1 MSLERQISTRDDK
14 IKLRDFSPANLA
26 GLKSQKDFVG
36 ISEFLL
42 KSHSKN
48 DQNTIYINEPGLYA
62 LILKSEMKEA
72 KKFQKW
78 VITEVLPAI
87 RKTGTYTKPTNENKF
102 CGFDLE
108 PYDAKY
114 CAYILNIGDGLYKFG
129 RSADIKDRFSHHK
142 SRYPNFKIVRIYTFS
157 DYNES
162 KNMEYS
168 FRSITKR
175 NKIQTSIEGKGIEL
189 FKPTVDYTLDDV
201 LRDIDIDCDNIKHSS
216 SDMTH
221 NIIEK
226 YEEIDD
232 KEDIILKDIH
242 DGQREL
248 VNNMIKYGAYKDTPE
263 KYIELLDKYDSE
275 YASKKIKK
283 ITVSTNVKIKKKN
296 PIHKHKVENVEI
308 KKTATINK
316 HMLNMTNKCV
326 ECDTVT
332 YKTSDRCIPC
342 EKKGV
347 HLKAI
352 KDTNRPSLA
361 TLLKDIAETSYVATG
376 KKYGVSDN
384 CIRKWIKKYNKYGS
398 G

>member
-129 RSADIKDRFSHHK
+129 RSADIKDS
-142 SRYPNFKIVRIYTFS
+142 
-157 DYNES
+157 
-162 KNMEYS
+162 
-168 FRSITKR
+168 
-175 NKIQTSIEGKGIEL
+175 
-189 FKPTVDYTLDDV
+189 
-201 LRDIDIDCDNIKHSS
+201 
-216 SDMTH
+216 
-221 NIIEK
+221 
-226 YEEIDD
+226 
-232 KEDIILKDIH
+232 
-242 DGQREL
+242 
-248 VNNMIKYGAYKDTPE
+248 
-263 KYIELLDKYDSE
+263 
-275 YASKKIKK
+275 
-283 ITVSTNVKIKKKN
+283 
-296 PIHKHKVENVEI
+296 
-308 KKTATINK
+308 
-316 HMLNMTNKCV
+316 
-326 ECDTVT
+326 
-332 YKTSDRCIPC
+332 
-342 EKKGV
+342 
-347 HLKAI
+347 
-352 KDTNRPSLA
+352 
-361 TLLKDIAETSYVATG
+361 
-376 KKYGVSDN
+376 
-384 CIRKWIKKYNKYGS
+384 
-398 G
+398 